1 MKEKLEIL
9 RAEDPTL
16 YQEVRK
22 ELIERF
28 ELSPDEIF

>member
-1 MKEKLEIL
+1 LL
-9 RAEDPTL
+9 RSENPAA
-16 YQEVRK
+16 YNQVRQ